1 MRSPYLNDGDV
12 RLYLGDCIAVMAEMD
27 AESVDAVVCDPP
39 YGIGFMGKAW
49 DAAAI
54 TERVERDNASRA
66 SLGPD
71 SPSRPGRKKPRSSS
85 AYGNRAI
92 AAGPVRDHTLTR
104 ARSGSMH
111 AGEYD
116 LSLTANAAFAAWC
129 ETWAREA
136 LRVLKPGGHL
146 LAFGGTRTFHR
157 LTCGIED
164 AGFEVRDCLSWLY
177 GSGFPKS
184 LDVSKAIDR
193 AAGAE
198 REVVGNYTRGFRAE
212 GSGLDG
218 WQREAYSIAGAI
230 TAPATDAAREWQGW
244 GTALK
249 PGYEPAV
256 VARKPHTPQSELA
269 AEAARTK
276 EELCAVVS
284 YAATVTSWFEWLRAS
299 GLSSIASSLLG
310 CLDDLSERA
319 SMCTTETASSLTTD
333 LATLR
338 FCLSET
344 TRACITKA
352 PTPPHGSS
360 SGASAAEALS
370 RSVLVKCERLSAT
383 IAGELAIALPAAP
396 GQTQASALASAG
408 PAWEPCV
415 VARKPLT
422 GTVAENVQ
430 QHGTGAL
437 NIDGCRIGTAETLGR
452 TNKGREHYAQSSYTV
467 APDSR
472 ITFDRSDV
480 AGGRWP
486 ANVAFDEEAAAM
498 LDAQSGERPSGARA
512 GGEYGGIGA
521 GALYGHGGTAT
532 LSAIDANTGG
542 ASRFFY
548 TAKASR
554 ADRSTNGAN
563 NTHPTVKPTD
573 LMRWL
578 VRLVTPPGGVVLDPF
593 AGSGST
599 LVAARAEG
607 FRSIGIEREEE
618 YAEIIAA
625 RLSQLSLFSEAS

>member
-1 MRSPYLNDGDV
+1 MRAPYLDDGDV
-12 RLYLGDCIAVMAEMD
+12 RLYLGDCIEVMREMD
-27 AESVDAVVCDPP
+27 ADSVDAVVCDPP

-66 SLGPD
+66 TLGPD

-157 LTCGIED
+157 LTVGIED

-184 LDVSKAIDR
+184 LDVSKAIDKKRHDADDVRVVCRWLRERMER
-193 AAGAE
+193 AGMSAAE
-198 REVVGNYTRGFRAE
+198 VAAHFEFHPRMVEHWAARDTDSQPSLPTLQQWDGLRGLLGFGDEMDGEVYRLNIRKGEPGDAWHDREVVGKATAVIVP
-212 GSGLDG
+212 D
-218 WQREAYSIAGAI
+218 REREPRRTVGGHMREFDV
-230 TAPATDAAREWQGW
+230 TAPATDSAREWQGW

-249 PGYEPAV
+249 PG
-256 VARKPHTPQSELA
+256 
-269 AEAARTK
+269 
-276 EELCAVVS
+276 
-284 YAATVTSWFEWLRAS
+284 
-299 GLSSIASSLLG
+299 
-310 CLDDLSERA
+310 
-319 SMCTTETASSLTTD
+319 
-333 LATLR
+333 
-338 FCLSET
+338 
-344 TRACITKA
+344 
-352 PTPPHGSS
+352 
-360 SGASAAEALS
+360 
-370 RSVLVKCERLSAT
+370 
-383 IAGELAIALPAAP
+383 
-396 GQTQASALASAG
+396 
-408 PAWEPCV
+408 WEPCV
-415 VARKPLT
+415 VARKPLA

-430 QHGTGAL
+430 QHGTGAI
-437 NIDGCRIGTAETLGR
+437 NVDGCRIPHGDDVNMEAVQRQQHAEGSVQFGAAGLIGSEIATY
-452 TNKGREHYAQSSYTV
+452 K
-467 APDSR
+467 P
-472 ITFDRSDV
+472 
-480 AGGRWP
+480 GGRWP
-486 ANVAFDEEAAAM
+486 ANVAFDEQAAAM
-498 LDAQSGERPSGARA
+498 LDAQSGETSYNPPAMWRAPEQRSGEFLTGITNRA
-512 GGEYGGIGA
+512 GTVRGGFG
-521 GALYGHGGTAT
+521 
-532 LSAIDANTGG
+532 DKGG

-593 AGSGST
+593 AGSGTT

-607 FRSIGIEREEE
+607 VRCIGIEREEE
-618 YAEIIAA
+618 YAEIVAA

>member
-1 MRSPYLNDGDV
+1 MRAPYLDDGDV
-12 RLYLGDCIAVMAEMD
+12 RLYLGDCIEVMAEMD
-27 AESVDAVVCDPP
+27 EGSVDAVVCDPP

-66 SLGPD
+66 SLGPE

-184 LDVSKAIDR
+184 L
-193 AAGAE
+193 
-198 REVVGNYTRGFRAE
+198 N
-212 GSGLDG
+212 LDG
-218 WQREAYSIAGAI
+218 
-230 TAPATDAAREWQGW
+230 EWQGW

-249 PGYEPAV
+249 
-256 VARKPHTPQSELA
+256 
-269 AEAARTK
+269 
-276 EELCAVVS
+276 
-284 YAATVTSWFEWLRAS
+284 
-299 GLSSIASSLLG
+299 
-310 CLDDLSERA
+310 
-319 SMCTTETASSLTTD
+319 
-333 LATLR
+333 
-338 FCLSET
+338 
-344 TRACITKA
+344 
-352 PTPPHGSS
+352 
-360 SGASAAEALS
+360 
-370 RSVLVKCERLSAT
+370 
-383 IAGELAIALPAAP
+383 
-396 GQTQASALASAG
+396 

-415 VARKPLT
+415 VARKPLA

-437 NIDGCRIGTAETLGR
+437 NVDGCRIAGDVPQVTQGVNSNGSGYRVA
-452 TNKGREHYAQSSYTV
+452 TV
-467 APDSR
+467 AQESNPH
-472 ITFDRSDV
+472 
-480 AGGRWP
+480 AAGRWP
-486 ANVAFDEEAAAM
+486 ANVAFDEQAAAM
-498 LDAQSGERPSGARA
+498 LDAQRGERASSPFRSASS
-512 GGEYGGIGA
+512 IGA
-521 GALYGHGGTAT
+521 KAERQNVSFAEQDYSGRGYT
-532 LSAIDANTGG
+532 DNGG

-563 NTHPTVKPTD
+563 NTHPTVKPTE

-578 VRLVTPPGGVVLDPF
+578 VRMVTPPGGVVLDPF

-607 FRSIGIEREEE
+607 VRCIGIEREDE
-618 YAEIIAA
+618 YAQIIAA
-625 RLSQLSLFSEAS
+625 RLSQLSLFSEGAA